1 MRSALLTS
9 SCARSETRG
18 EETSFPLYTTEAS
31 QKHREALV
39 PETRA
44 KRLLLPTAQQS
55 PHGVRHQ
62 HTLACGAQNPA
73 GLKDTARTPPTIK
86 TSISKAASYQYHLS
100 ATSRSEGSSSSPS
113 SAPRLG
119 PALILVSPLHLHI
132 RPPLDHSSQEKKTVS
147 VLSVFSVGSLFPT
160 QYSATTLYT
169 VPAFF

>member
-18 EETSFPLYTTEAS
+18 EETSFPLYTTGAS
-31 QKHREALV
+31 QKRRETLV
-39 PETRA
+39 AEVRA
-44 KRLLLPTAQQS
+44 KRLLLPAARWS

-62 HTLACGAQNPA
+62 
-73 GLKDTARTPPTIK
+73 RTPASRTQQGFHPQSRHPSLKKQAINT
-86 TSISKAASYQYHLS
+86 TSPPSLVPSGPPPPP
-100 ATSRSEGSSSSPS
+100 RS

-147 VLSVFSVGSLFPT
+147 VLSVFFVRPLFPT
-160 QYSATTLYT
+160 QYSVTALYT